1 VEFSPWLIV
10 ILVVFVVLTIY
21 QWFTDE
27 TRAEEG
33 FIAKVRNVLTVST
46 VAVVFLVFWFFVI
59 AMFLSNCDPNPCN
72 GDWACEDER
81 NERRNEL
88 RNSW

>member
-1 VEFSPWLIV
+1 MEFNPWLIAISV
-10 ILVVFVVLTIY
+10 IFVVLTIY

-27 TRAEEG
+27 TTPEEG
-33 FIAKVRNVLTVST
+33 LIAKIRNVLSVST
-46 VAVVFLVFWFFVI
+46 VAVLLLVFWFFVI
-59 AMFLSNCDPNPCN
+59 ALFLGSCDPNPCN

-81 NERRNEL
+81 NERSYEL